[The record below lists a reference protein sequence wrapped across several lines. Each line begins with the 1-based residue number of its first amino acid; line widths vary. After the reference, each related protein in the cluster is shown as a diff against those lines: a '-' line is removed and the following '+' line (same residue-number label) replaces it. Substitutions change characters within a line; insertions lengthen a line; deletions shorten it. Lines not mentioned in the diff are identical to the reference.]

1 MYTFNLASFNIYAKC
16 ICTCVCCVIHSLV
29 TQYLHR
35 NTHMHPLCNTH
46 ICIPTTHMLTH
57 TCTHTHVHTHAHT
70 CMHTHTHAQTHML
83 THACTCKC
91 RSVQYKT
98 LKLFLIG
105 KAESGK
111 TTLLRRLKNLSH
123 EKVTRTTGIEI
134 EEWYYPE
141 VTKSILKRASKDTGV
156 HFVVWDC
163 VGQVRKWDVV
173 GCVDEGGAGDG
184 AGLTDQCI

>member
-1 MYTFNLASFNIYAKC
+1 M
-16 ICTCVCCVIHSLV
+16 
-29 TQYLHR
+29 
-35 NTHMHPLCNTH
+35 
-46 ICIPTTHMLTH
+46 
-57 TCTHTHVHTHAHT
+57 
-70 CMHTHTHAQTHML
+70 
-83 THACTCKC
+83 
-91 RSVQYKT
+91 QYKT

-163 VGQVRKWDVV
+163 VGQVRKWDMV
-173 GCVDEGGAGDG
+173 GCVDEGGTGGG
-184 AGLTDQCI
+184 AGLTDQCS